1 MSKRKLDE
9 DDLVALQTEIEI
21 IKQIDH
27 PNVVK
32 VLDVQEDDKYVY
44 IVMEMLKGGELFD
57 HICKKE

>member
-1 MSKRKLDE
+1 M
-9 DDLVALQTEIEI
+9 ALQTEIEI

-44 IVMEMLKGGELFD
+44 IVMEMLKGGEVRKILAFTD
-57 HICKKE
+57 VLVVRPHL

>member
-1 MSKRKLDE
+1 M
-9 DDLVALQTEIEI
+9 ALQTEIEI

-44 IVMEMLKGGELFD
+44 IVMEMLKGGEVRKRLAFTD
-57 HICKKE
+57 VLVVRPHL